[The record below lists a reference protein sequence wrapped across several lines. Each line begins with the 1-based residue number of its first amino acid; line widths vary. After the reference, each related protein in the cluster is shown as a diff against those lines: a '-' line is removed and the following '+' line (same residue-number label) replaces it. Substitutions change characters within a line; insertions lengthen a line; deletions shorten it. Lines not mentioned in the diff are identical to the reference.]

1 MPGKLSLEARPANR
15 PRTQDLINAAI
26 VLGAG
31 IGRTP
36 SKELLHSAI
45 PIDEPI
51 PMGHDCT
58 RCAAVASC
66 SLLNLASKNNG
77 DNPITRRIKAIQMLK
92 GIDPEFMQKTNNEQR
107 ETMIRE
113 KMGALKNESKPLITI
128 KRSVK
133 KLEPTPLTK
142 KSPGLIEVNVKKP
155 EIKPEIKIRP
165 MIVVNIPKPPVE
177 KPAPAEKKE
186 FKKERPVVVKPSE
199 KTPDKIT
206 TLPETKTKKIKT
218 IFDRVVYEKISKS
231 EPKPLKLGPL
241 TFVPLPTFHIRHE
254 PSKVTEAH
262 RRIKIEKKISTK
274 QKEIEHVFRKP
285 ATKIR
290 SRVVELK
297 RTIELKPTIRIETKE
312 IKKPETRAL
321 VEKIKRVILK
331 EKQAPLL
338 VIVLPISNEK
348 PVKKQR
354 LEQKD
359 EQKQEPE
366 KEKERIDHE
375 VIPLQEKTFVN
386 FINLAVKITKA
397 VESLSVKENKKLVVK
412 LITLYDEGVSPSP
425 EEIQIGPNTQTNNAQ
440 IIIWYIT
447 KVLSSINLLSFY
459 LITP

>member
-113 KMGALKNESKPLITI
+113 KMGALKKDSPPRII
-128 KRSVK
+128 ISQ
-133 KLEPTPLTK
+133 

>member
-113 KMGALKNESKPLITI
+113 KMGALKKDSPPRII
-128 KRSVK
+128 ISQ
-133 KLEPTPLTK
+133 

-331 EKQAPLL
+331 EKQIPFA
-338 VIVLPISNEK
+338 VVVLP
-348 PVKKQR
+348 KQ
-354 LEQKD
+354 
-359 EQKQEPE
+359 EQKQ
-366 KEKERIDHE
+366 EKERIDHE